1 MITRTA
7 LPRLAAA
14 ALVLLLA
21 GCTSAESEPLTVK
34 VTRTSVTSTVTATGS
49 LQAIT
54 EQNVGFPDGGKLVE
68 VNVAV
73 GQQVEPG
80 QILARIDDFT
90 ARQDLVSA
98 EAQLAQ
104 EQAVLARIR
113 GGNHVNAA
121 EDDVKRAGAV
131 LKATKARAEAVDDA
145 NASAVEEAKRQLELD
160 KEVLHDTEART
171 RAHRRSCTAADR
183 RDAERDADR
192 DDDRDEPLFPISRRD
207 GEAEDCEVAAE
218 KEAEVEQAERRV
230 RASEAALERAENQRR
245 VDRAEQDLAIENA
258 RRELETAKN
267 EAEGARGD
275 RPHDI
280 DEQAAVV
287 AQLRA
292 EVDKA
297 RRAVEDTVLRAPVAG
312 KVASINGVVGEF
324 LGGGSGTTPLAPG
337 GTVPLP
343 ERGSA
348 VSSGEQS
355 GSDNERP
362 GGSAFI
368 VLGDVQ
374 SFRIVAPFAETD
386 AALVQPDQAVDVTFD
401 AIPDLTRSGRVASI
415 APTATDIR
423 GVTSYYAVIVLN
435 ELDPRLRDGLTASAN
450 VVVDHRDDTLA
461 IPNAA
466 LMQSGRSGTVT
477 VLEPDGSQRQVQV
490 ELGLAGDS
498 VTQVVSG
505 LREGQQV
512 LVAPG
517 S

>member
-1 MITRTA
+1 MTTRTA
-7 LPRLAAA
+7 VRRLVPAAF
-14 ALVLLLA
+14 VLLLV

-34 VTRTSVTSTVTATGS
+34 VTRTSVTSTVSATGS

-54 EQNVGFPDGGKLVE
+54 EQNVGFPEGGKLVE

-80 QILARIDDFT
+80 QILARIDDFE

-98 EAQLAQ
+98 EAQLAK

-113 GGNHVNAA
+113 GGNQVNAA
-121 EDDVKRAGAV
+121 EDDVKQAGKV
-131 LKATKARAEAVDDA
+131 LKATKERAEAIDDA
-145 NASAVEEAKRQLELD
+145 NASAVEEAEKQLELD
-160 KEVLHDTEART
+160 KEVLHDTKART
-171 RAHRRSCTAADR
+171 RGDRRSCTDE
-183 RDAERDADR
+183 DAER
-192 DDDRDEPLFPISRRD
+192 DDDRDESVIPLSRRD
-207 GEAEDCEVAAE
+207 REDEDCEVAAR
-218 KEAEVEQAERRV
+218 KEAEVEEAERQV

-258 RRELETAKN
+258 RRELEAAKN

-287 AQLRA
+287 AQLQA
-292 EVDKA
+292 EVETA
-297 RRAVEDTVLRAPVAG
+297 RRAVEDTILHAPVAG

-324 LGGGSGTTPLAPG
+324 IGGGSGTTPLAPG

-343 ERGSA
+343 EGGSG
-348 VSSGEQS
+348 VSSSEQAA
-355 GSDNERP
+355 DENERP
-362 GGSAFI
+362 GGSSFI

-386 AALVQPDQAVDVTFD
+386 AALVQPNQEVEVTFD

-415 APTATDIR
+415 APTGTDIR

-435 ELDPRLRDGLTASAN
+435 ELDSRLKDGLTASAN

-461 IPNAA
+461 VPNAA

-490 ELGLAGDS
+490 ELGLVGDS
-498 VTQVVSG
+498 ATQVVSG

-517 S
+517 G

>member
-7 LPRLAAA
+7 VRRLAAA

-73 GQQVEPG
+73 GQLVEPG

-90 ARQDLVSA
+90 ARQDLAAA
-98 EAQLAQ
+98 EAELAQ
-104 EQAVLARIR
+104 EQAALARIR
-113 GGNHVNAA
+113 GGNQVNAA

-131 LKATKARAEAVDDA
+131 LKATKERAEAVDDA
-145 NASAVEEAKRQLELD
+145 NASAVEEAERQLKLD
-160 KEVLHDTEART
+160 REVLRDTKART
-171 RAHRRSCTAADR
+171 RGDRGSCTAADR
-183 RDAERDADR
+183 RERDEE
-192 DDDRDEPLFPISRRD
+192 RDEERLFSFSGRDSR
-207 GEAEDCEVAAE
+207 AEDCEVAAQ
-218 KEAEVEQAERRV
+218 KEAEVEQAERQV

-258 RRELETAKN
+258 RRELEAAKN

-287 AQLRA
+287 AELRT

-297 RRAVEDTVLRAPVAG
+297 QRAVEDTILRAPVAG

-343 ERGSA
+343 EAGSA
-348 VSSGEQS
+348 VSSGEQA
-355 GSDNERP
+355 GNENERP

-374 SFRIVAPFAETD
+374 TFRIVAPFAETD
-386 AALVQPDQAVDVTFD
+386 AALIQPNQAVEVTFD
-401 AIPDLTRSGRVASI
+401 AIPDLTRSGSVASI
-415 APTATDIR
+415 APTGTDIR

-435 ELDPRLRDGLTASAN
+435 ELDPRLKDGLTASVD
-450 VVVDHRDDTLA
+450 VVVDHREDTLA
-461 IPNAA
+461 VPNAA

-498 VTQVVSG
+498 ATQVVGG

-517 S
+517 G

>member
-1 MITRTA
+1 MTTRTA
-7 LPRLAAA
+7 VRRLAAA

-54 EQNVGFPDGGKLVE
+54 EQHLGFPEGGKLVE

-80 QILARIDDFT
+80 QILARLDDFT
-90 ARQDLVSA
+90 ARRDLGSA
-98 EAQLAQ
+98 QAQLSQ

-113 GGNHVNAA
+113 GGNQVDAA
-121 EDDVKRAGAV
+121 EDDVKRVSEV
-131 LKATKARAEAVDDA
+131 LKATKERAKAVDDA
-145 NASAVEEAKRQLELD
+145 NASAVEQAERQLELD
-160 KEVLHDTEART
+160 KEVLRDTKDRT
-171 RAHRRSCTAADR
+171 RGDRRSCTDADR
-183 RDAERDADR
+183 RGN
-192 DDDRDEPLFPISRRD
+192 EPLIPISGRD
-207 GEAEDCEVAAE
+207 RQAEDCEVAAD
-218 KEAEVEQAERRV
+218 KEAEVEQAERQV
-230 RASEAALERAENQRR
+230 RASEAALEKAENQRR

-258 RRELETAKN
+258 RRELEAAKN
-267 EAEGARGD
+267 AAESARGD

-287 AQLRA
+287 AQLQA

-297 RRAVEDTVLRAPVAG
+297 QRAVDDMVLRSPVAG
-312 KVASINGVVGEF
+312 KVTSINGVVGEF
-324 LGGGSGTTPLAPG
+324 LGGGSGTTALAPG

-343 ERGSA
+343 DRGTE
-348 VSSGEQS
+348 VSS
-355 GSDNERP
+355 SDQGANKNDRS
-362 GGSAFI
+362 GGSSFM

-386 AALVQPDQAVDVTFD
+386 AALVQPDQPVQVTFD
-401 AIPDLTRSGRVASI
+401 AIPDLTRSGRVVSI
-415 APTATDIR
+415 APTGTDIR

-461 IPNAA
+461 VPNAA
-466 LMQSGRSGTVT
+466 LTQSGRSGTVT
-477 VLEPDGSQRQVQV
+477 VLEADGSQRQVQV
-490 ELGLAGDS
+490 ELGLVGDS

-505 LREGQQV
+505 LREGQRV
-512 LVAPG
+512 LVTPG
-517 S
+517 A